1 VLVAVVF
8 ICSENPVGV
17 AEEGERAGVLP
28 WYEARFHACL
38 TCGAEVP
45 LGSFTAHLRHQ
56 HRTAFA
62 TYRWDIKTRVPDPDS
77 ESGSGSR
84 KAKKTHK
91 RRKKLRIVM
100 CFEVLDGLF

>member
-1 VLVAVVF
+1 VVVLLAVVF

-17 AEEGERAGVLP
+17 EEGEKERVGLP

-62 TYRWDIKTRVPDPDS
+62 TYR
-77 ESGSGSR
+77 
-84 KAKKTHK
+84 
-91 RRKKLRIVM
+91 
-100 CFEVLDGLF
+100 

>member
-1 VLVAVVF
+1 MFLLGYWYLEVLVAVVF

-17 AEEGERAGVLP
+17 AEGERGVLP

-45 LGSFTAHLRHQ
+45 LGSFTAHLRQQ

-62 TYRWDIKTRVPDPDS
+62 TYR
-77 ESGSGSR
+77 
-84 KAKKTHK
+84 
-91 RRKKLRIVM
+91 
-100 CFEVLDGLF
+100 